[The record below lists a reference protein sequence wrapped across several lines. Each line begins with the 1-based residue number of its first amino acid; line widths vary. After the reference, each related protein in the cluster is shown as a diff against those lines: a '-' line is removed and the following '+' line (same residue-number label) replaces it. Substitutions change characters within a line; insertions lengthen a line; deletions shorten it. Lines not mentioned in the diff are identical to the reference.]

1 MLVVWVLGGGAP
13 RLQVCD
19 IPSLHPAEVGQDK
32 NRVVG
37 RDTGIDVRDHFC
49 QGCHGETNGNSRP
62 TQKDNQDLLK
72 TRLLM
77 CRLGK
82 IVKFAP
88 EKLIFCVKISVLS
101 SFCLYFSFPPLI
113 FFDKYSLCSHLQDQ
127 RQLTSLTSPLLHP
140 WILGHLLL
148 KLV

>member
-49 QGCHGETNGNSRP
+49 QGR
-62 TQKDNQDLLK
+62 
-72 TRLLM
+72 
-77 CRLGK
+77 
-82 IVKFAP
+82 
-88 EKLIFCVKISVLS
+88 
-101 SFCLYFSFPPLI
+101 
-113 FFDKYSLCSHLQDQ
+113 Q
-127 RQLTSLTSPLLHP
+127 RQ
-140 WILGHLLL
+140 I
-148 KLV
+148 

>member
-49 QGCHGETNGNSRP
+49 QGRQTDLRP
-62 TQKDNQDLLK
+62 TA
-72 TRLLM
+72 T
-77 CRLGK
+77 
-82 IVKFAP
+82 
-88 EKLIFCVKISVLS
+88 
-101 SFCLYFSFPPLI
+101 
-113 FFDKYSLCSHLQDQ
+113 QDQ
-127 RQLTSLTSPLLHP
+127 HRKRIKSC
-140 WILGHLLL
+140 
-148 KLV
+148 